1 MIRTPHLLTRR
12 AQRRAAPQPARIPL
26 GDRSPSTSNEG
37 QA

>member
-12 AQRRAAPQPARIPL
+12 AQRRAALQPARIPL
-26 GDRSPSTSNEG
+26 GHRPSALSNEG